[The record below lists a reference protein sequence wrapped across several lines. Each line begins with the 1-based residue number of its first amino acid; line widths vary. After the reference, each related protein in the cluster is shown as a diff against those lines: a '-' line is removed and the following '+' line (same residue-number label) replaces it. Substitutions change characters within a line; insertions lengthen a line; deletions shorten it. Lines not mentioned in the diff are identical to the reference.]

1 MTMAVSLSEELKLK
15 DKVWGLLKNPSAV
28 TGELSHPRS
37 SASKRTFYA
46 KALFVY
52 ARRGW
57 ANEREIFA
65 LCTKN

>member
-1 MTMAVSLSEELKLK
+1 MGFAGESLG
-15 DKVWGLLKNPSAV
+15 VA
-28 TGELSHPRS
+28 GELSHPRS
-37 SASKRTFYA
+37 SASEGTFYA

-57 ANEREIFA
+57 TNEREIFA

>member
-1 MTMAVSLSEELKLK
+1 VGFAGESLR
-15 DKVWGLLKNPSAV
+15 VA
-28 TGELSHPRS
+28 GELYHPRS
-37 SASKRTFYA
+37 SASKGTFYA

-52 ARRGW
+52 APRDW